1 MGKTTE
7 LFKKTGD
14 VAERK
19 PILTPC
25 WNCFFDLFF
34 VAFVIIYNHTEWSA
48 SENPAPLPDCSEL
61 KCLCLEPCP
70 PVDDRKEKIN
80 TSLPEACH
88 SRRCLQN

>member
-14 VAERK
+14 VAERQ

-25 WNCFFDLFF
+25 WNCFFDLVF
-34 VAFVIIYNHTEWSA
+34 VAFVIIYNHTEWFA

-61 KCLCLEPCP
+61 KCLCQN
-70 PVDDRKEKIN
+70 PVHLWMAEGKN
-80 TSLPEACH
+80 
-88 SRRCLQN
+88 